1 MREHPYSRV
10 GDLRQIIAS
19 RSSSGKFKIQTPY
32 IEHHSTGMEWIV
44 NTKVDQRTVKRST
57 PPSGIVFVDD
67 SFLTIYEKWDTS
79 GELLGYKYHYQS
91 GDQDVRYELDEEKRE
106 NIPQHHMNTSFIKDA
121 HVPCG
126 GAPVDFGE
134 VLDMIIQ
141 DFVP

>member
-1 MREHPYSRV
+1 MRR
-10 GDLRQIIAS
+10 IIAR
-19 RSSSGKFKIQTPY
+19 RSSADKFKIQTPD
-32 IEHHSTGMEWIV
+32 IEHHPTGTEWIV
-44 NTKVDQRTVKRST
+44 NTKIEKRTVKRNT

-67 SFLTIYEKWDTS
+67 SFLTIYEKWATS

-91 GDQDVRYELDEEKRE
+91 GDQDIRYELDEEKRE
-106 NIPQHHMNTSFIKDA
+106 NIPQHHMNTSYIQDV

-141 DFVP
+141 NFVP